1 MEITITKQLELDFR
15 ISEITIIT
23 GCFESVGRVGME
35 KESEIFAS
43 QRKIGISIIIED
55 YIIPVNFNNI
65 NANIIAIN

>member
-35 KESEIFAS
+35 KESEIFVKNCNLDNY
-43 QRKIGISIIIED
+43 RRL
-55 YIIPVNFNNI
+55 YYPC
-65 NANIIAIN
+65 

>member
-1 MEITITKQLELDFR
+1 MEITITKQLELDFK

-23 GCFESVGRVGME
+23 EYFESVGRVGME
-35 KESEIFAS
+35 KESEIFVN

>member
-1 MEITITKQLELDFR
+1 MEITITKQLKLDFR

-23 GCFESVGRVGME
+23 GCFELVGRVGME
-35 KESEIFAS
+35 KESGIFVN